1 MKTKEPPRRP
11 PGRPYIGN
19 KKVTFKLSPALV
31 AALSKASGQLGL
43 NKSELTALALTNYLG
58 LRDDA

>member
-1 MKTKEPPRRP
+1 MKTKEPLRRP

-31 AALSKASGQLGL
+31 AALAKASHQLGL
-43 NKSELTALALTNYLG
+43 NKSELTEAALTHYLG
-58 LRDDA
+58 VLK